1 MMTSAIEC
9 DTLTA
14 AAAKEPVHI
23 PKAYALLAVGNGLER
38 KKLPHLSAQG
48 QMLPSERRTV

>member
-1 MMTSAIEC
+1 MTSAIEC

-38 KKLPHLSAQG
+38 KKLPHL
-48 QMLPSERRTV
+48 